1 MKSDI
6 PATGASA
13 ATIHAAALTF
23 SVRKS
28 SSPPIELARRTVRAF
43 FQNLHRTSR
52 DEDEIRVI
60 VEEWLVNLVKHGC
73 SEGRTHLA
81 SLTLINLGAA
91 VRIRLEDD
99 CAAFDPTMMPLDV
112 AAEPQNT
119 GKLGVQLIRA
129 SVEQFDYERHAEK
142 NIWVLIR
149 QIASPNPQP
158 GGVEDSRDGL
168 IAKTGAK
175 NGAKFALTPM
185 SRRDQES

>member
-6 PATGASA
+6 PAAGASA
-13 ATIHAAALTF
+13 PTTHAAALTF

-28 SSPPIELARRTVRAF
+28 SSPPLELARRTVRAF
-43 FQNLHRTSR
+43 FQNLQRTSR

-129 SVEQFDYERHAEK
+129 SVEQFDYERHGEK

-149 QIASPNPQP
+149 QIDSSNPQP
-158 GGVEDSRDGL
+158 GGVEDGRDDM
-168 IAKTGAK
+168 IAK
-175 NGAKFALTPM
+175 NGAKIALNRM
-185 SRRDQES
+185 NRRD